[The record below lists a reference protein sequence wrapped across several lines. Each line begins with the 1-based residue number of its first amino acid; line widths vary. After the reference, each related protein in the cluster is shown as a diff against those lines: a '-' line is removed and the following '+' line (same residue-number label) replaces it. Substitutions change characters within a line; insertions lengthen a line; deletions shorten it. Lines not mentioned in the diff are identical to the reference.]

1 MTIETKL
8 REYICER
15 YGTLSNFAQKIGMGK
30 STISMILSRGL
41 NKASINNIIDICQEL
56 QISVDEIA
64 NGRIVPLIQTPM
76 YDIEAKMQ
84 ELKLAASGLA
94 LDGKQLTEAE
104 IAVIFDSVEN
114 ALNCIR
120 RLR

>member
-1 MTIETKL
+1 MTTETML

-15 YGTLSNFAQKIGMGK
+15 YETLSNFAEKIGMGK
-30 STISMILSRGL
+30 STLSTILQRGL
-41 NKASINNIIDICQEL
+41 DKASITNIFSICSEL
-56 QISVDEIA
+56 RISVDELA
-64 NGRIVPLIQTPM
+64 NGRIVPLIETPRF
-76 YDIEAKMQ
+76 DIETKMQ
-84 ELKLAASGLA
+84 ELKLQASGFG
-94 LDGKQLTEAE
+94 LDGQPLTEAE